1 MSNPS
6 TDDKPSDLGERLFG
20 KVGMAV
26 VIEVLAGLVIAFLG
40 LQIEFDDGPPDETTS
55 LPDYEPVE
63 DVDPEP
69 VDPIED
75 EQDQDEEVV
84 EEEPDEPAFDAAV
97 GDCFLNQGSE
107 DAFDLVDSYCDPGA
121 FEVVDVYDGG
131 STGDCDSVD
140 RSMFGFD
147 PGSGRVLCLSYLHPW
162 GDAYYAESGE
172 CVGRGGDSYVI
183 ASCDVGNYQVLERL
197 WGGEDANSCS
207 EWEYYNGSLDFPGY
221 IGEQDLLL
229 CMRIVYP
236 DDMGYAQLD
245 NCLYTSGEGNGRT
258 FAFADCSQANAYVT
272 GRTGEY
278 DTAFCGSHGS
288 AYWQSDPFPEHAY
301 TVCWNWL

>member
-1 MSNPS
+1 MTNTPAN
-6 TDDKPSDLGERLFG
+6 DKSPDLGDRLFG
-20 KVGMAV
+20 KVGWAV
-26 VIEVLAGLVIAFLG
+26 AVELLASLVLGVLG
-40 LQIEFDDGPPDETTS
+40 LDKLFEDPIVDPPASTPPSYAVPEIEATDTWDPGQIETT
-55 LPDYEPVE
+55 
-63 DVDPEP
+63 DPEP
-69 VDPIED
+69 VEETTDPVFFANE
-75 EQDQDEEVV
+75 
-84 EEEPDEPAFDAAV
+84 

-107 DAFDLVDSYCDPGA
+107 DAFDLADSYCDPGA

-245 NCLYTSGEGNGRT
+245 DCLYTSGEGNGRT